1 MKTASGLALIAVGAI
16 LAFAVTGH
24 PGWLNVQVVGWVL
37 ILVGLA
43 GMFIPRRGYG
53 WLRRQVARRP
63 SRHAVVASNAVASNG
78 TALPPGTVVLT
89 PEQAEAVQAGA
100 LLETEPEVF
109 PGRQLSKAEVE
120 EQVVTSS
127 GPLKSTSETIEEYL
141 EE

>member
-63 SRHAVVASNAVASNG
+63 SRHAVVASNVLDSNAVASNG

-109 PGRQLSKAEVE
+109 P
-120 EQVVTSS
+120 
-127 GPLKSTSETIEEYL
+127 
-141 EE
+141 